1 MKIDINNVAD
11 NEKKSIKAI
20 EKIIGYTFN
29 DKSILQKAITHVS
42 YNKALN
48 REDDGY
54 QRMEYLGD
62 SILDFVVADELYRN
76 YPQFDEGQLSK
87 FRANIVS
94 REPLAKIVDSSK
106 IVDYVLFDGTGLSK
120 KIKSDFFE
128 SIVAAIYLDSNGF
141 KATKQFIL
149 KYLKPYITAEV
160 KSDNYDYK
168 TMLYEYC
175 SARKWKIKFE
185 EKGVEGPAHDL
196 TFNMELFVND
206 KRICQA
212 SGKKKQ
218 DAEKACSKIA
228 LLQFGE
234 IKNNEVQGN

>member
-1 MKIDINNVAD
+1 MKYNNESQELKNV
-11 NEKKSIKAI
+11 KAI

-29 DKSILQKAITHVS
+29 DIQFLQRAITHVS
-42 YNKALN
+42 YNKMMGKGG
-48 REDDGY
+48 DSY

-62 SILDFVVADELYRN
+62 AILDFVVADELYRN
-76 YPQFDEGQLSK
+76 YPQFDEGRLSK

-94 REPLAKIVDSSK
+94 REPLAKIVDNSK
-106 IVDYVLFDGTGLSK
+106 ISSYVLYDKGATILSK

-175 SARKWKIKFE
+175 SARKWQIRFE

-206 KRICQA
+206 KHICEA